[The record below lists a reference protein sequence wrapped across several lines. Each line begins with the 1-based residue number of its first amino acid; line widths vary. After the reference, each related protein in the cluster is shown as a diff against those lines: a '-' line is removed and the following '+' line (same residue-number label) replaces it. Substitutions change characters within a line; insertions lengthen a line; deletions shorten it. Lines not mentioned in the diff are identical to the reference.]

1 MSAITTLCPLCAH
14 PASDTPYNGGIAALD
29 TLLDFGSM
37 PTVSELADTARLGLV
52 LRAGKGGADRL
63 ISWVHASEL
72 TNPAQFL
79 SGSELLLTTG
89 LALPSSPDGLA
100 AYVSRLADAGL
111 AGLGFGIELGH
122 DEIPAALLTAAEDA
136 GLPVLEV
143 PHRTPFI
150 EISKTVSQALADR
163 HSAEA
168 RRIESARNALTTAAM
183 HAADLGGLVTRLAGE
198 LGCWALL
205 LDAQGRVT
213 HAEPDR
219 AARRS
224 PTVVGDLDR
233 LRATRPPSSAGL
245 SAHGESIAVHS
256 LGGGHKLTGFLV
268 VGRTGAF
275 AATDHHIT
283 HVAASLL
290 TIALTQAKPVADA
303 RLRATALKLLLDGHR
318 AAFFDLAEPLGVTP
332 PDEPVVVAAGS
343 GHSTS
348 LVDDCAAS
356 GLLAGEIEGA
366 LVVVAPALRR
376 LPAARHLG
384 VSAPTGWDGLATAHQ
399 QARHALQDA
408 TRRGT
413 AVSRFDQLGGGLLH
427 HLGTEDI
434 VRRAD
439 EMLRPLYRHDTD
451 QRGDLVRSLRT
462 WLAHHGHWEPAAAE
476 LGVHRHTLR
485 HRMGKVAE
493 LTGRSLDSPDV
504 RSELWLAL
512 RLLVEQGRPQPDGP
526 D

>member
-1 MSAITTLCPLCAH
+1 M
-14 PASDTPYNGGIAALD
+14 
-29 TLLDFGSM
+29 
-37 PTVSELADTARLGLV
+37 
-52 LRAGKGGADRL
+52 

-79 SGSELLLTTG
+79 AGSELLLTTG
-89 LALPSSPDGLA
+89 LALPPSADEQS
-100 AYVSRLADAGL
+100 AYVHRLADAGL

-122 DEIPAALLTAAEDA
+122 DAIPAPLLAAAEQA

-150 EISKTVSQALADR
+150 EISKTVSQSLADR

-183 HAADLGGLVTRLAGE
+183 HAADLGGLVTQLAGE
-198 LGCWALL
+198 LDCWALL

-213 HAEPDR
+213 HADPDW

-224 PTVVGDLDR
+224 ATVADDLDR
-233 LRATRPPSSAGL
+233 LRATRPPCSAGL
-245 SAHGESIAVHS
+245 SAGGESIAVHS

-268 VGRTGAF
+268 VGRERTF
-275 AATDHHIT
+275 TATDHHIT
-283 HVAASLL
+283 HVASSLL

-318 AAFFDLAEPLGVTP
+318 TAFRKLAEPLGITP

-356 GLLAGEIEGA
+356 GLLAGEIDGA
-366 LVVVAPALRR
+366 LIVLAPAARR

-384 VSAPTGWDGLATAHQ
+384 VSAPTGWDGLCAAHQ

-413 AVSRFDQLGGGLLH
+413 AVSRFDQLGAGLLH
-427 HLGTEDI
+427 ELDTSEIGH
-434 VRRAD
+434 RAGQ
-439 EMLRPLYRHDTD
+439 MLQPLRRHDAE
-451 QRGDLVRSLRT
+451 QRGDLVHSLHT
-462 WLAHHGHWEPAAAE
+462 WLAHHGHWDPAAAE

-512 RLLVEQGRPQPDGP
+512 RLQVQQGRH
-526 D
+526 